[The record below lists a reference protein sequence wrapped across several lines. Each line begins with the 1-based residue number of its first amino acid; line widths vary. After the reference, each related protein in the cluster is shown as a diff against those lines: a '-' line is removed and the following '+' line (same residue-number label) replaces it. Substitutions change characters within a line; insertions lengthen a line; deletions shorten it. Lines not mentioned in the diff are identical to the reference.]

1 MINQI
6 KNKGTIVIHGDG
18 KQTRSLCD
26 IRDLLAFLD
35 VINDLEVQDSEII
48 TNYESYF
55 NLAKKYKTIMPDLRG
70 MSAMD
75 AISLLENMG
84 MRVEIIGRGKVKRQS
99 IAKGVKLNMKTKIVL
114 NLS

>member
-1 MINQI
+1 
-6 KNKGTIVIHGDG
+6 
-18 KQTRSLCD
+18 
-26 IRDLLAFLD
+26 
-35 VINDLEVQDSEII
+35 
-48 TNYESYF
+48 
-55 NLAKKYKTIMPDLRG
+55 MPDLRG

>member
-1 MINQI
+1 
-6 KNKGTIVIHGDG
+6 
-18 KQTRSLCD
+18 
-26 IRDLLAFLD
+26 
-35 VINDLEVQDSEII
+35 
-48 TNYESYF
+48 
-55 NLAKKYKTIMPDLRG
+55 MPDLRG

-99 IAKGVKLNMKTKIVL
+99 IAKGAKLNMKTKIVL